1 MTAEDDRA
9 AEFRRKMRARVRNKR
24 AAERALSGDAASL
37 TALKAKTEP
46 LKVYDSNGVRRGDV
60 R

>member
-1 MTAEDDRA
+1 MTEETRA

-24 AAERALSGDAASL
+24 AAEKALAGDAAAL
-37 TALKAKTEP
+37 AALKVKTDP

-60 R
+60 G